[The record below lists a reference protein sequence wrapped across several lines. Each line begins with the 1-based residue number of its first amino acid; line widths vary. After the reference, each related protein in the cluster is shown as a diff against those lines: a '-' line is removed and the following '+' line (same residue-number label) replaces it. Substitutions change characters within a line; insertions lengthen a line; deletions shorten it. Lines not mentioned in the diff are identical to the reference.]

1 MVKSNMRRLLS
12 TLAKRMKERRQV
24 LGLSQEALADRSG
37 LSSNFI
43 ARIEIGDKT
52 PSLSTLAKLANALG
66 TSVSELL
73 ADQRHDTDELVDY
86 ISHLVGDLD
95 ETNRAFAME
104 QFRKLVEHL
113 QEQCRRTSRP

>member
-1 MVKSNMRRLLS
+1 MVQTSMRRLLS

-52 PSLSTLAKLANALG
+52 PSLSTLVKLADALG
-66 TSVSELL
+66 MSVTDLL
-73 ADQRHDTDELVDY
+73 ADEISTADDLADY
-86 ISHLVGDLD
+86 VSHLLSNLD
-95 ETNRAFAME
+95 EDNRQFAMG
-104 QFRKLVEHL
+104 QLRALVEHL
-113 QEQCRRTSRP
+113 QQQC